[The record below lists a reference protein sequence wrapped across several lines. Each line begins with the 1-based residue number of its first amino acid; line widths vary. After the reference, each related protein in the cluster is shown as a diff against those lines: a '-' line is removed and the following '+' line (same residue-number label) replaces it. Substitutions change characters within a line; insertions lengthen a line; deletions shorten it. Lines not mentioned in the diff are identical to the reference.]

1 MRSSVSIL
9 PALFASVVMISSC
22 SEKDTEQQAVREK
35 QTTPERAAPSDENK
49 NEGASVNGAARQ
61 ANATKSDDEISIEEG
76 SENKNSQETS
86 DVSQSTEAA
95 QTPSR
100 LASDE
105 ADKGVSPEETV
116 SSVAPVSKEEAISHD
131 WVMDKKTSTL
141 QFTGTQTGNEF
152 TGHFNSFDAIIRLD
166 PNNLEASKVEVTIE
180 MASAKTGDRQRDD
193 ALPGQ
198 DWFFVKAHPSA
209 KFVATNVTRIDG
221 DAANGNYA
229 AAGTLTIRDISKDV
243 SLPFTL
249 KIDGNTAI
257 ANGGLSLQRNGF
269 GVGQGQ
275 WDSDDWV
282 KFDVG
287 VSFTIEATR
296 KN

>member
-1 MRSSVSIL
+1 MRSSVFIL
-9 PALFASVVMISSC
+9 PALIASFVMMSSC
-22 SEKDTEQQAVREK
+22 SEKGTEQQAVPEK

-49 NEGASVNGAARQ
+49 SEGASVNGAAAQ
-61 ANATKSDDEISIEEG
+61 ANTTKPDDETSIEEG
-76 SENKNSQETS
+76 SESKNAQETS
-86 DVSQSTEAA
+86 EGAQSNEAA
-95 QTPSR
+95 QSPSR

-105 ADKGVSPEETV
+105 ADEVVAPEETV
-116 SSVAPVSKEEAISHD
+116 TPAAPVSKAEVISHD
-131 WVMDKKTSTL
+131 WVMDKKASSL

-152 TGHFNSFDAIIRLD
+152 TGQFNSFEAIIRLD
-166 PNNLEASKVEVTIE
+166 PDNLETSKVEVTIE

-198 DWFFVKAHPSA
+198 DWFFVTAHPSA
-209 KFVATNVTRIDG
+209 KFVATNVTRIGG

-249 KIDGNTAI
+249 NIDGNKAI
-257 ANGGLSLQRNGF
+257 ANGGLSLQRDGF

-275 WDSDDWV
+275 WDSDEWV

-287 VSFTIEATR
+287 VNFTIEARR